1 MSDLITQ
8 LCKLTA
14 EILQDNPHADLARL
28 VAIVK
33 QNIDANSQLGEA
45 IQSDR
50 QLIQINEGNAKGF
63 QTLVTGG
70 IANIGIHLN
79 DVNSEML
86 QEILQRVLA
95 FELTLEWMWQKFEEV
110 KANAGAR
117 YTPEIHVDLPE
128 SWVFEGLGRTDI
140 FFDRIKILY
149 GQAYRRAKKL
159 QKLNHLEQRFPKV
172 IQSIRSLNQTIS
184 ELIALLQKI
193 DRDSFTHIPFTDI
206 ASLAKKAEELVYKI
220 YLSTKE
226 GESFSNNE
234 DESFSIN
241 EDESSQV
248 GKKRYSAKEIMGSLQ
263 HDISQILDV
272 IRDVSK
278 LATQESAEAANR
290 KVLLLMGDAGT
301 GKTHLFCDIA
311 KRRLE
316 KKLPTIILLG
326 QHFINGNPWTQII
339 QQLQLPFRSC
349 DDLLNALDAVAQ
361 SCRKRAL
368 IMIDALNEGDSKDL
382 WQHNLSG
389 ILKVLENYPR
399 IGLAISCR
407 TSYERRVI
415 PKDLTPD
422 SFVKIVHRGFSD
434 SEYIATKNFFEH
446 YGIERPRIPL
456 LVPEFSNPLFLKIFC
471 QGLQKRGLTT
481 TPQGIKGVTAIFN
494 FFIDTIHEVLCHR
507 LDYDDRTNLV
517 QESVNLLAKE
527 MAETGNPWL
536 ERKKASDIVNTILIG
551 RSYQQSLFA
560 NLLSEG
566 LLSEDLIYQPQK
578 SDEEEYPL
586 VEVVKFPYER
596 FSDHLIV
603 RYLTKTHLDMSNL
616 VNSFMLGKPLGDLF
630 ATESHTW
637 EHSGWIE
644 ALSVQ
649 LPEKV
654 EQELVELSPRIKS
667 WEVVK
672 RAFLQSLIW
681 RNPNKITTATKNYLN
696 EIYTAKGSEEV
707 YDVML
712 TIAADP
718 NHLFNANFL
727 HQHLI
732 KLTMSDRDSVWSIYL
747 SEQYEQR
754 NASDRL
760 IDWAWESRKDHISDE
775 SIELCAIALSWF
787 LTTSHRYVR
796 DRATKA
802 LVSMLHSKPHILSK
816 VIERFLEANDLYV
829 LERLYAIAYGVAMI
843 SGDTEAIGILAGK
856 VYNWVF
862 ANSNPIPHILLRD
875 YARGVI
881 EIAHSRKTL
890 PPDIEIELAR
900 PPYKTSW
907 ISIPDLAEIQ
917 NLDVALSDI
926 DDDRQFAYADIE
938 ESVMGFGDFARY
950 IIGTNSNHFEW
961 SCCRLGELSSKQI
974 HALRKQKV
982 NEFEESL
989 TSKQKKSWGRY
1000 KKIRSIIT
1008 SAKILD
1014 AKQRQEY
1021 FEEELTDLELDKYLE
1036 DTEKRF
1042 LHLIGK
1048 RRRNIFEEFILPYL
1062 NDSYGSEFNF
1072 DLSLAQR
1079 WIFKRVFDLGWTV
1092 EQFGYFDRYIDN
1104 LSYGREANKSERIG
1118 KKYQWIAYHEFLAYV
1133 ADNFEFVGD
1142 RFENTDDQYD
1152 NPCQINSGTRDVDPS
1167 LLLRKLPNKD
1177 DERTQGLKTWWQPV
1191 EYIFDD
1197 ADKEEQVAWITQES
1211 DCPDPR
1217 QWIEVIKPTDE
1228 SNWLTLEGHYGW
1240 TEKGL
1245 IEEESYASL
1254 KRNLWFQ
1261 LRSYLVPEKDP
1272 EELLSWLSDKNL
1284 TGRWMPESRDM
1295 YGVFVGEFPWAKT
1308 AIQYTNQEEFWE
1320 NGDNELP
1327 VPVIV
1332 TAVNYYRESTS
1343 HDCSIDESISAL
1355 MPSAWLIQ
1363 KMGLHWSG
1371 GNFRYVDSNNDL
1383 IALDPSVEEAGAK
1396 VVLISKE
1403 KLVNFLEENKLVLI
1417 WTVLGERQLVGGFTQ
1432 EWHGRLDISCVYKF
1446 DGNYQVTME

>member
-1 MSDLITQ
+1 MQ
-8 LCKLTA
+8 
-14 EILQDNPHADLARL
+14 
-28 VAIVK
+28 
-33 QNIDANSQLGEA
+33 
-45 IQSDR
+45 
-50 QLIQINEGNAKGF
+50 
-63 QTLVTGG
+63 
-70 IANIGIHLN
+70 
-79 DVNSEML
+79 
-86 QEILQRVLA
+86 
-95 FELTLEWMWQKFEEV
+95 FEFTLEWMWQKFEEV

-128 SWVFEGLGRTDI
+128 AWVFEGLGRTDI
-140 FFDRIKILY
+140 FFDRINALY
-149 GQAYRRAKKL
+149 GQVYRRAKKL

-172 IQSIRSLNQTIS
+172 IQSIESLNQTLS
-184 ELIALLQKI
+184 ELITLLQKI
-193 DRDSFTHIPFTDI
+193 DRDSFTHIQFTDI
-206 ASLAKKAEELVYKI
+206 ASLAKKVEELVYKI

-226 GESFSNNE
+226 GEFFSINE

-248 GKKRYSAKEIMGSLQ
+248 GKKRYSSKEIMGSFQ
-263 HDISQILDV
+263 HDISQILDI

-278 LATQESAEAANR
+278 LATQESAEAANK

-301 GKTHLFCDIA
+301 GKTHLFCDVA
-311 KRRLE
+311 KCRLE
-316 KKLPTIILLG
+316 KEFPTIILLG

-349 DDLLNALDAVAQ
+349 DDLLNALDVVAQ
-361 SCRKRAL
+361 SCGKRAL
-368 IMIDALNEGDSKDL
+368 IMIDALNEGGSKEL

-389 ILKVLENYPR
+389 MLKVLENYPR

-407 TSYERRVI
+407 TSYEHRII
-415 PKDLTPD
+415 PRNLAPE
-422 SFVKIVHRGFSD
+422 SFVKMLHSGFSD
-434 SEYIATKNFFEH
+434 SEYIATKTFFEH

-494 FFIDTIHEVLCHR
+494 FFMDSVNEVLCHR

-536 ERKKASDIVNTILIG
+536 ERKKARDIVDALLAG
-551 RSYQQSLFA
+551 RSFQQSIFA
-560 NLLSEG
+560 SLLSEG
-566 LLSEDLIYQPQK
+566 LLSEDLIYLSPE
-578 SDEEEYPL
+578 SDEEDYIQ
-586 VEVVKFPYER
+586 VDVVKFPYER

-603 RYLTKTHLDMSNL
+603 RYLIKTHLDMSNL
-616 VNSFMLGKPLGDLF
+616 VDSFILSKPLGDLF
-630 ATESHTW
+630 ATESHTL
-637 EHSGWIE
+637 EHSGWVE

-654 EQELVELSPRIKS
+654 EQELVELVPRAKS
-667 WEVVK
+667 WYVVK

-696 EIYTAKGSEEV
+696 EIYAEDDVEEV

-718 NHLFNANFL
+718 NHPFNANFL
-727 HQHLI
+727 HQHLM
-732 KLTMSDRDSVWSIYL
+732 KLTMPDRDSVWSIYL
-747 SEQYEQR
+747 SKQYER
-754 NASDRL
+754 REASDRL
-760 IDWAWESRKDHISDE
+760 IEWAWESRKDHISDE
-775 SIELCAIALSWF
+775 SIELCAVALSWF

-802 LVSMLHSKPHILSK
+802 LVSMLHSRPYILSK
-816 VIERFLEANDLYV
+816 VIERFLEVNDLYV
-829 LERLYAIAYGVAMI
+829 LERLYAVAYGVAMI
-843 SGDTEAIGILAGK
+843 SGDTEAIGILAGR

-862 ANSNPIPHILLRD
+862 ANGNPIPHILLRD

-881 EIAHSRKTL
+881 EIANYKKTL
-890 PPDIEIELAR
+890 PSEVNLELVRPPYQTTWLVIPDIEEL
-900 PPYKTSW
+900 KSLG
-907 ISIPDLAEIQ
+907 ISLYIK
-917 NLDVALSDI
+917 
-926 DDDRQFAYADIE
+926 DDRQFALSAIR
-938 ESVMGFGDFARY
+938 ESVMGLGDFARY
-950 IIGTNSNHFEW
+950 IIGTNNNHFEW
-961 SCCRLGELSSKQI
+961 SCCRLGELNSKQI

-989 TSKQKKSWGRY
+989 TSIQKKSWRRY
-1000 KKIRSIIT
+1000 KKIRSIVT

-1021 FEEELTDLELDKYLE
+1021 FEEELTDLELDKWLE
-1036 DTEKRF
+1036 GTEERF
-1042 LHLIGK
+1042 LHSIGK
-1048 RRRNIFEEFILPYL
+1048 RRRDTFEHFILPYL
-1062 NDSYGSEFNF
+1062 NDPYGSEFNF

-1104 LSYGREANKSERIG
+1104 FSHGREANKSERIG

-1142 RFENTDDQYD
+1142 RFENTDKQYD
-1152 NPCQINSGTRDVDPS
+1152 NPCQIDSGTRDVEPS
-1167 LLLRKLPNKD
+1167 LLLRKLPNND
-1177 DERTQGLKTWWQPV
+1177 DERTQGLKTWWQPI

-1197 ADKEEQVAWITQES
+1197 VDKDEKVVWISQEE

-1217 QWIEVIKPTDE
+1217 QWMEVIKPTDK
-1228 SNWLTLEGHYGW
+1228 SNWLTLEGNYGW

-1261 LRSYLVPEKDP
+1261 LRSYLVPEKDT

-1320 NGDNELP
+1320 NGDDELP

-1355 MPSAWLIQ
+1355 TPSAWLIQ

-1383 IALDPSVEEAGAK
+1383 VAIDPSIEEAGAK

-1417 WTVLGERQLVGGFTQ
+1417 WTVLGERQLVGGSTQ
-1432 EWHGRLDISCVYKF
+1432 EWQGRLDISCVYKF
-1446 DGNYQVTME
+1446 DGDTVSEVAKNFWLKKG

>member
-1 MSDLITQ
+1 MSDHSDIRKIEQNAFAHVKARDIIKPTVNQTAITNNYYTTIQ
-8 LCKLTA
+8 REA
-14 EILQDNPHADLARL
+14 H
-28 VAIVK
+28 K
-33 QNIDANSQLGEA
+33 Q
-45 IQSDR
+45 
-50 QLIQINEGNAKGF
+50 
-63 QTLVTGG
+63 
-70 IANIGIHLN
+70 
-79 DVNSEML
+79 
-86 QEILQRVLA
+86 

-128 SWVFEGLGRTDI
+128 AWVFEGLGRTDI
-140 FFDRIKILY
+140 FFDRINALY
-149 GQAYRRAKKL
+149 GQVYRRAKKL
-159 QKLNHLEQRFPKV
+159 QKINHLEQRFPKV
-172 IQSIRSLNQTIS
+172 IQSIESLNQTLS
-184 ELIALLQKI
+184 ELITLLQKI

-206 ASLAKKAEELVYKI
+206 ASLAKKAKELVPKI
-220 YLSTKE
+220 YLATKE
-226 GESFSNNE
+226 A
-234 DESFSIN
+234 ESFSIN

-248 GKKRYSAKEIMGSLQ
+248 AKKPYSPKEIMESLQ
-263 HDISQILDV
+263 HGISQILDV

-278 LATQESAEAANR
+278 LATQKSAEAANK

-316 KKLPTIILLG
+316 KNLPTIILLG

-339 QQLQLPFRSC
+339 QQLQLPFRSY

-361 SCRKRAL
+361 SCGKRAL

-382 WQHNLSG
+382 WKHNLLG

-407 TSYERRVI
+407 TSYESRVI
-415 PKDLTPD
+415 PKAPD
-422 SFVKIVHRGFSD
+422 SFVKMVHRGFSD
-434 SEYIATKNFFEH
+434 SEYIATKTFFDH
-446 YGIERPRIPL
+446 YCIERPRIPL

-471 QGLQKRGLTT
+471 QGLQKRGLTA

-494 FFIDTIHEVLCHR
+494 FFIDTIHEILCDR
-507 LDYDDRTNLV
+507 LDYDDKTNLV

-527 MAETGNPWL
+527 MAETGIPWL
-536 ERKKASDIVNTILIG
+536 ERGKASTLVNSLLLG
-551 RSYQQSLFA
+551 RTYQQSQLFA

-566 LLSEDLIYQPQK
+566 LLSEDLIYRPQE
-578 SDEEEYPL
+578 SDEEEYQL
-586 VEVVKFPYER
+586 VDVVKFPYER

-603 RYLTKTHLDMSNL
+603 RYLIRTHLDMSNL
-616 VNSFMLGKPLGDLF
+616 VDSFMLGKPLGDLF

-654 EQELVELSPRIKS
+654 EQELVELVPRAKS
-667 WEVVK
+667 WDVVK

-681 RNPNKITTATKNYLN
+681 RNPKKITTATENYLK
-696 EIYTAKGSEEV
+696 EFYAEDGRKEV

-718 NHLFNANFL
+718 NHPLNADFL
-727 HQHLI
+727 HQHLM
-732 KLTMSDRDSVWSIYL
+732 KLTMPERDSIWSIYL

-754 NASDRL
+754 EASDRL
-760 IDWAWESRKDHISDE
+760 IEWAWESRKDYISDE
-775 SIELCAIALSWF
+775 SIELCAVALSWF

-802 LVSMLHSKPHILSK
+802 LVSMLHYRPYILSK
-816 VIERFLEANDLYV
+816 VIERFLEVNDLYV
-829 LERLYAIAYGVAMI
+829 LERLYAVAYGVAMI
-843 SGDTEAIGILAGK
+843 GGDTEAIGILAGR

-862 ANSNPIPHILLRD
+862 ANGNPIPHILLRD

-890 PPDIEIELAR
+890 PPNIDIELAR

-917 NLDVALSDI
+917 NLDVSLSDI
-926 DDDRQFAYADIE
+926 DDDRLFAYADIE

-961 SCCRLGELSSKQI
+961 SCCRLGELNSKQI

-989 TSKQKKSWGRY
+989 TITQQKAWKRY
-1000 KKIRSIIT
+1000 KAIRSFIL
-1008 SAKILD
+1008 SAKKFD
-1014 AKQRQEY
+1014 FKKRKDYFQE
-1021 FEEELTDLELDKYLE
+1021 EVTDLELDEFLADK
-1036 DTEKRF
+1036 EKQF
-1042 LHLIGK
+1042 LRLIGK
-1048 RRRNIFEEFILPYL
+1048 HRRNIFDKFVLPYL
-1062 NDSYGSEFNF
+1062 DDPEGRKFKF

-1142 RFENTDDQYD
+1142 RFENTDSQYD

-1167 LLLRKLPNKD
+1167 LLLRKLPNND
-1177 DERTQGLKTWWQPV
+1177 DERTQGLKTWWQPI

-1197 ADKEEQVAWITQES
+1197 ADKDEKIVWISQEE

-1217 QWIEVIKPTDE
+1217 QWIEVIKPTDK

-1245 IEEESYASL
+1245 IEEEYYASL
-1254 KRNLWFQ
+1254 RRNLWFQ
-1261 LRSYLVPEKDP
+1261 LRSYLVHEKD
-1272 EELLSWLSDKNL
+1272 
-1284 TGRWMPESRDM
+1284 
-1295 YGVFVGEFPWAKT
+1295 A
-1308 AIQYTNQEEFWE
+1308 
-1320 NGDNELP
+1320 
-1327 VPVIV
+1327 
-1332 TAVNYYRESTS
+1332 
-1343 HDCSIDESISAL
+1343 
-1355 MPSAWLIQ
+1355 
-1363 KMGLHWSG
+1363 
-1371 GNFRYVDSNNDL
+1371 
-1383 IALDPSVEEAGAK
+1383 
-1396 VVLISKE
+1396 E
-1403 KLVNFLEENKLVLI
+1403 KLLA
-1417 WTVLGERQLVGGFTQ
+1417 
-1432 EWHGRLDISCVYKF
+1432 
-1446 DGNYQVTME
+1446 